1 MMPDITQQGL
11 PPTQAATVTAPV
23 VYFNGVSKSYG
34 RIHALSDITIGLS
47 GGVTGILGMNGA
59 GKSTLF
65 KLLMGKLRPSAG
77 EVKIFGMDPWKNPM
91 PYAHVGFVPE
101 HEKMHDWMTALD
113 FVSTFARLH
122 GMTRS
127 EADTEAKRVLNF
139 VGLGD
144 VMNKEIGRFSK
155 GMRQRTKIAHALV
168 NDPKLIVLD
177 EPLQGCDPL
186 ARTTIMNVIRELG
199 KLGRTVLV
207 SSHILSEIERITEQI
222 IILHQGKLV
231 ALGNL
236 HAIRERL
243 DEIPH
248 TIRIVGEDA
257 RALARDI
264 LTHPAVFGVSF
275 PNDTELL
282 IQTYHFGKMHSELPR
297 LIVENNH
304 KVSIIDNPDDD
315 LESLL
320 HYLAGGTSS

>member
-1 MMPDITQQGL
+1 MKDLLSIQQLSVSFEEDNFAVRDISFSLQDGEF
-11 PPTQAATVTAPV
+11 V
-23 VYFNGVSKSYG
+23 V
-34 RIHALSDITIGLS
+34 L
-47 GGVTGILGMNGA
+47 LGSSGA

-77 EVKIFGMDPWKNPM
+77 EVKLFGTNPWKNPA
-91 PYAHVGFVPE
+91 PYAKVGFVPE
-101 HEKMHDWMTALD
+101 HEKMHDWMTALE

-122 GMTRS
+122 GMTRK
-127 EADTEAKRVLNF
+127 EAEQEAIRVLDF
-139 VGLGD
+139 VGLSD
-144 VMNKEIGRFSK
+144 VANKEIGRFSK

-168 NDPKLIVLD
+168 NDPELIILD

-207 SSHILSEIERITEQI
+207 SSHILNEIERITEQI
-222 IILHQGKLV
+222 VILHQGKLV

-243 DEIPH
+243 DQIPH
-248 TIRIVGEDA
+248 TIRIVGDDA
-257 RALARDI
+257 RSLARD
-264 LTHPAVFGVSF
+264 LLGHPAVFGVSF
-275 PNDTELL
+275 PRDTELL
-282 IQTYHFGKMHSELPR
+282 IQTYHFGQLHAELPR

-304 KVSIIDNPDDD
+304 RVSIIDNPDDD

-320 HYLAGGTSS
+320 TYLAGGSA

>member
-1 MMPDITQQGL
+1 M
-11 PPTQAATVTAPV
+11 
-23 VYFNGVSKSYG
+23 
-34 RIHALSDITIGLS
+34 SDITIGLS

-77 EVKIFGMDPWKNPM
+77 EVKIFGMDPWKNPT

>member
-1 MMPDITQQGL
+1 
-11 PPTQAATVTAPV
+11 
-23 VYFNGVSKSYG
+23 
-34 RIHALSDITIGLS
+34 
-47 GGVTGILGMNGA
+47 
-59 GKSTLF
+59 
-65 KLLMGKLRPSAG
+65 
-77 EVKIFGMDPWKNPM
+77 
-91 PYAHVGFVPE
+91 
-101 HEKMHDWMTALD
+101 MTALD

>member
-1 MMPDITQQGL
+1 M
-11 PPTQAATVTAPV
+11 
-23 VYFNGVSKSYG
+23 
-34 RIHALSDITIGLS
+34 S

-77 EVKIFGMDPWKNPM
+77 EVKIFGMDPWKNPT

-257 RALARDI
+257 RALAKDI

>member
-11 PPTQAATVTAPV
+11 PPTQAETVTAPV

-257 RALARDI
+257 RSLARDI